1 MQPIVVQKYGGS
13 SLADEDKIKAVARR
27 IVATKKKGYAPVA
40 VVSAMGKTTDQLL
53 RQAKAIS
60 ANPSS
65 RELDMLLSVGE
76 RITMSLLSLAIQE
89 LGFTAVSLTGSQCGI
104 ITSDSHANAKIIDVR
119 PVRVEDELQRG
130 NIVIVAGFQGMS
142 YRREITTL
150 GRGGSDTT
158 AVALAASLDAKWCE
172 ICSDVEGVFT
182 TDPNMVDEAR
192 LLESISYDEMEA
204 LGVAGA
210 KVLNPDA
217 VDFARRKGLEV
228 RLTSTYEEGQG
239 TLLLARA
246 PMDERRKVRAI
257 TCVPNLL
264 RLSVPAHDAEAQ
276 DRLLDLLAAWD
287 FPAPFWM
294 VVGGKGRVVL
304 HLDLANLHSW
314 DEKERRLLEV
324 FPEAE
329 VERREGSLSLVG
341 PCLGADTKT
350 LCDLL
355 AMLRQEEISY
365 KWVKCLRD
373 SITVGI
379 EAQKVGRAVERS
391 HARYIET
398 V

>member
-1 MQPIVVQKYGGS
+1 MPSIVVQKYGGS
-13 SLADEDKIKAVARR
+13 SLADEEKIKAVAKR
-27 IVATKKKGYAPVA
+27 IVATKEKGYAPVA

-53 RQAKAIS
+53 RQAKAITE
-60 ANPSS
+60 NPSS

-89 LGFTAVSLTGSQCGI
+89 LGYTAVSLTGSQCGI
-104 ITSDSHANAKIIDVR
+104 ITSDSHSNAKIIDIR
-119 PVRVEDELQRG
+119 PVRVEDEVRRG

-158 AVALAASLDAKWCE
+158 AVALAAALDAQWCE

-182 TDPNMVDEAR
+182 TDPNAVPEAR
-192 LLESISYDEMEA
+192 LLSEISYDEMEA

-228 RLTSTYEEGQG
+228 RLTATYKEGQG
-239 TLLLARA
+239 TLLLARS
-246 PMDERRKVRAI
+246 PIDQQRKVRAI
-257 TCVPNLL
+257 TCVPGLL
-264 RLSVPAHDAEAQ
+264 RLSVPAHDIEKQ
-276 DRLLDLLAAWD
+276 KQLIDLLASWD

-304 HLDLANLHSW
+304 HIDLANVHSW
-314 DEKERRLLEV
+314 EAKERLLLEA
-324 FPEAE
+324 FPDTE

-341 PCLGADTKT
+341 PCLGADTAT
-350 LCDLL
+350 LSDLL
-355 AMLRQEEISY
+355 ELLKTQEIPY

-379 EAQKVGRAVERS
+379 EAQKVGRAVEKA
-391 HARYIET
+391 HARYIESL
-398 V
+398 